1 MMDAAALGRELTPL
15 EQQLR
20 TMEEVRLVYRQE
32 ELIQRIIELI
42 RSFDA
47 ELRMLRHEKF
57 RLDVDLKNA
66 DLR

>member
-42 RSFDA
+42 RNFDA